1 MGVSEPVLRLDRVTY
16 RYPGAVGA
24 ALDAVSLDVA
34 AGEAVGLL
42 GPNGAGKTTLTRL
55 AMALL
60 HPDDGAVISAG
71 RDTARLA
78 PEQLAGTVGYLFQQ
92 PESQLFERTV
102 AAELRFGPAQLGW
115 ASERIDGALSG
126 VLERLGLTAWAE
138 AHPYD
143 LPGPARRLVALGAA
157 LITTPVLLLLDE
169 PTAGLDRSA
178 RTVVQEV
185 VRDETA
191 RGTAVVAVT
200 HDPEFAV
207 EALTRAVVL
216 ERGRITQDGPMGR
229 VLESGRGGLT
239 LPPSA
244 ELARRLELPGGP
256 LHLADAA
263 LALAE
268 RCRSR
273 Q

>member
-60 HPDDGAVISAG
+60 HPDDGVVISAG

-126 VLERLGLTAWAE
+126 VLGATRADRVGRGSPVRSSRSCAPA
-138 AHPYD
+138 
-143 LPGPARRLVALGAA
+143 GGARR
-157 LITTPVLLLLDE
+157 
-169 PTAGLDRSA
+169 
-178 RTVVQEV
+178 
-185 VRDETA
+185 
-191 RGTAVVAVT
+191 
-200 HDPEFAV
+200 
-207 EALTRAVVL
+207 RA
-216 ERGRITQDGPMGR
+216 DHH
-229 VLESGRGGLT
+229 SC
-239 LPPSA
+239 
-244 ELARRLELPGGP
+244 
-256 LHLADAA
+256 A
-263 LALAE
+263 LAAG
-268 RCRSR
+268 RTDRRSR
-273 Q
+273 PVGPHGGSGGSSR